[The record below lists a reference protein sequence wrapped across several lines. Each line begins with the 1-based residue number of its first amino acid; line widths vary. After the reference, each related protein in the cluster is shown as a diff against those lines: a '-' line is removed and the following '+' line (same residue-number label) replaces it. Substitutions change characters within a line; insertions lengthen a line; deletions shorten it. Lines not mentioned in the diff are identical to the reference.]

1 MKKQDKHPIDSFFKE
16 NITQDFPYDPALWN
30 KADKGI
36 AALFNKKR
44 ILYFSLLFLLFISS
58 VAVFFANTE
67 SKQEK
72 ISRTGKNEKMVLSK
86 KSSVT
91 KSSGYTNSSDEIA
104 IQSSIE
110 KAEVS
115 SATAVSN
122 SDEEIQNPKFEQ
134 KENTESQNGEKLKIE
149 SKEEIK
155 EKEST
160 VIPSMIVP
168 AVSEETPITKM
179 VAEEKILFTDF
190 VMMTKPFKSFI
201 NSNAII
207 SQPSKCPGIINE
219 KRKRGFATT
228 IEFENTKSL
237 LLQTQISGLP
247 KDYLAFKKQGETAKN
262 MNAYGLNIMFQR
274 GGWGLVSGLG
284 WSQASVNIHYQSDS
298 NRYQIIKTPVVK
310 YKMIQDSIKYEGGY
324 YSKISTYT
332 DTAYSKSEA
341 FKGYTSQNDFNWLS
355 IPLKL
360 SYQYSIARLRFSGRI
375 GADFMWLYSS
385 KGTFINSRLDA
396 LNTDEKLNRF
406 NVNASGQLMAGYQ
419 LNHKIQVGG
428 SVYLNQQLGSNFT
441 DYNSRFKSKGF
452 GWYVR
457 WSL

>member
-1 MKKQDKHPIDSFFKE
+1 MDI
-16 NITQDFPYDPALWN
+16 NIT
-30 KADKGI
+30 
-36 AALFNKKR
+36 
-44 ILYFSLLFLLFISS
+44 
-58 VAVFFANTE
+58 
-67 SKQEK
+67 EK
-72 ISRTGKNEKMVLSK
+72 YL
-86 KSSVT
+86 
-91 KSSGYTNSSDEIA
+91 
-104 IQSSIE
+104 
-110 KAEVS
+110 
-115 SATAVSN
+115 
-122 SDEEIQNPKFEQ
+122 
-134 KENTESQNGEKLKIE
+134 KLKE
-149 SKEEIK
+149 QRKK
-155 EKEST
+155 
-160 VIPSMIVP
+160 
-168 AVSEETPITKM
+168 ATK
-179 VAEEKILFTDF
+179 KYQQKNKD
-190 VMMTKPFKSFI
+190 
-201 NSNAII
+201 
-207 SQPSKCPGIINE
+207 IINE